1 MGRVKEAI
9 YEVQEAIREVLA
21 EHKIAKMDEPDLDY
35 IKIALNLDYFFKN
48 NNPYLIDKDVVESS
62 YKKIKEELNEI

>member
-21 EHKIAKMDEPDLDY
+21 EHKIAKMDEPDL
-35 IKIALNLDYFFKN
+35 FF
-48 NNPYLIDKDVVESS
+48 
-62 YKKIKEELNEI
+62 